1 MEATGQAEQRTDYK
15 GKPTG
20 DYRAKDIQKK

>member
-1 MEATGQAEQRTDYK
+1 MEATGQAEQYKNYK

-20 DYRAKDIQKK
+20 EYRAKDIPKK